1 MDKVLR
7 ICKKDFL
14 AMKKYTKIEDY
25 PTDIPGVEGGVGLKC
40 VNTCAYAKFYYIFAE
55 NCGINSYLFKRD
67 ANLLGIMLL
76 WRRIGLT

>member
-55 NCGINSYLFKRD
+55 NCGINTCLFKRD

>member
-1 MDKVLR
+1 
-7 ICKKDFL
+7 
-14 AMKKYTKIEDY
+14 MKKYTKIEDY
-25 PTDIPGVEGGVGLKC
+25 PTDILGVEGGGELKC
-40 VNTCAYAKFYYIFAE
+40 VNRCAYAKFYYIFAE